1 MPTFLWQASNQNI
14 YPYIK
19 EKIKRFLRFI
29 DDLFMIWTGTEEQR
43 LRFINELKQK
53 HKTMK
58 FEFKYSK
65 PKIEF
70 LDALVYKDINNKL
83 QITLCK
89 KPTDRQSY
97 LHAKSEQKKA

>member
-29 DDLFMIWTGTEEQR
+29 DDLFMIWTGTEEER

-58 FEFKYSK
+58 LEFKYSK

-70 LDALVYKDINNKL
+70 LDVLMYKDINNKL